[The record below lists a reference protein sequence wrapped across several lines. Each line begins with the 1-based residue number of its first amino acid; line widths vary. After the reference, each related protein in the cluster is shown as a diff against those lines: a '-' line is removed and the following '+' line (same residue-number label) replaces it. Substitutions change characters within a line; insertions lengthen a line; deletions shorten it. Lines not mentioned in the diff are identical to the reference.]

1 MDQIRREAPR
11 RALLMCSH
19 RCHRVDLTNTLR
31 QVLEAAG
38 TDEAKGHIADI
49 NAA

>member
-1 MDQIRREAPR
+1 MDQICREAPR
-11 RALLMCSH
+11 RALLMCSQ

-38 TDEAKGHIADI
+38 TDEAKGYVEEI

>member
-1 MDQIRREAPR
+1 MSPLE
-11 RALLMCSH
+11 
-19 RCHRVDLTNTLR
+19 LTNTLR
-31 QVLEAAG
+31 QVLEAAA

>member
-1 MDQIRREAPR
+1 MGQIRREAHR

-19 RCHRVDLTNTLR
+19 GCHRVELTNTLR

-38 TDEAKGHIADI
+38 TDEAKGYIAEI